1 MKTKTNTNKYEYEQL
16 FQELTQYEKEGV
28 RIKMDNRSASPM
40 QVISVHLVKETN
52 TYMRDYIISEEGRI
66 EELCFHKIREE
77 NL

>member
-16 FQELTQYEKEGV
+16 FQELTQYEKDGV
-28 RIKMDNRSASPM
+28 RIKMGNQSASPM

-52 TYMRDYIISEEGRI
+52 MYMRDYIINEEGRI